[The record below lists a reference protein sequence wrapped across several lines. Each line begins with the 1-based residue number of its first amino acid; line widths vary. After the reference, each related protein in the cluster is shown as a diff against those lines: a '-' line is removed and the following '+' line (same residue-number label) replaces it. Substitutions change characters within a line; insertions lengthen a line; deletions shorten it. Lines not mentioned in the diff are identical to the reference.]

1 MAKCLTDQSQ
11 LSDDDKALVLTL
23 AQRDLSQAEIAHIVG
38 CHQTSVGR
46 WLSRFESTV
55 TVARKRGLNRALEV
69 VDAAFDGAVKAAK
82 DGKPEHAMELA
93 DRVGAV
99 LKRQA
104 EASSSQVQIVIG
116 MPGQPIGPDPV
127 VNIISSYQTQTE
139 SVGLTSQSLAG
150 TLDSGFA
157 GESGGR
163 K

>member
-1 MAKCLTDQSQ
+1 MPKRIGDLSQLTDA
-11 LSDDDKALVLTL
+11 DRALILTL
-23 AQRDLSQAEIAHIVG
+23 AQRETSQTEIARIVG
-38 CHQTSVGR
+38 CHQTSVSR
-46 WLSRFESTV
+46 WLSQFESTV
-55 TVARKRGLNRALEV
+55 TVARKRALNRALEV

-116 MPGQPIGPDPV
+116 MPGQPAGPAPV
-127 VNIISSYQTQTE
+127 FSSVVSPLPFAPQCLE
-139 SVGLTSQSLAG
+139 VGQS
-150 TLDSGFA
+150 
-157 GESGGR
+157 

>member
-1 MAKCLTDQSQ
+1 MPKSLSDSSQ
-11 LSDDDKALVLTL
+11 LTDDDKALVLTL

-46 WLSRFESTV
+46 WLSKFDSTV

-69 VDAAFDGAVKAAK
+69 VEAAFDGAVKAAK

-116 MPGQPIGPDPV
+116 MPGQPAGPAPIFTELVSPSTFAPV
-127 VNIISSYQTQTE
+127 CSE
-139 SVGLTSQSLAG
+139 
-150 TLDSGFA
+150 
-157 GESGGR
+157 
-163 K
+163 